1 MRQTATRC
9 WRCAVPSIMAR
20 STKYLCVIDSDYEKR
35 QNDRM
40 QGGRRCP
47 AVHPPTPIFRM
58 SARKKFSRSGKQH
71 ERDEEGIGSGPSAS
85 LLAITL
91 WRGML
96 AVCV

>member
-40 QGGRRCP
+40 QGWESHQFSPWPSNSLHVVTTCVSLPDQALITRP
-47 AVHPPTPIFRM
+47 DP
-58 SARKKFSRSGKQH
+58 SARHFLRALRQLEHRSFHSHSR
-71 ERDEEGIGSGPSAS
+71 
-85 LLAITL
+85 LT
-91 WRGML
+91 
-96 AVCV
+96 